1 MATTEIKRAMGWFG
15 NLMTKALYGQS
26 DEELRARYEI
36 EAGRMFRCRVVEEL
50 PEMDLVEMVVE
61 LSVDSAGR
69 LGVIVAVGYR
79 SRAVHE
85 INKDGSFS
93 KRPPYWTGKNWR
105 RCDPR
110 RYAQC
115 LLFQA
120 KRLGNPMKPVREQI
134 LHMGHKI
141 LDFDP
146 QFRPFQSFETW
157 KTLNGRNTRP

>member
-1 MATTEIKRAMGWFG
+1 MATIESRRAMGWFG

-26 DEELRARYEI
+26 DEELRARYQI
-36 EAGRMFRCRVVEEL
+36 EAGRMFRCRVVKEL

-61 LSVDSAGR
+61 LSVDSAGG

-93 KRPPYWTGKNWR
+93 KGPPYWTRKNWR
-105 RCDPR
+105 PCDPR

-120 KRLGNPMKPVREQI
+120 KRPGNPMKPVREQI
-134 LHMGHKI
+134 LHVGHEV
-141 LDFDP
+141 LDFDSK
-146 QFRPFQSFETW
+146 FRPFQTFETW
-157 KTLNGRNTRP
+157 KLLNARGARP